1 MKFGSRTACVSTLA
15 LALSLSHAMAQEP
28 ATTAD
33 QDKELVQKRVVV
45 TARKVEEDLQDIPVA
60 VSVLSGDALIEA
72 NVTDFKDLQRF
83 VPGLAVSQAA
93 AEPSSLLLS
102 VRGQSQADIL
112 LTTDSS
118 VGLYIDNVNIPRTFG
133 LAPSLVDIER
143 AEVLKGPQGTLYGRN
158 TTGGAV
164 AIITRAPDLSEIGG
178 YVSGQFGN
186 YSATDLQGV
195 FNLPIIEDQLG
206 VRLLA
211 RNSQRGELGSDGSG
225 DDLGSLDMQY
235 YRGRLLWEP
244 TSNLTADLTVDYTD
258 IDNTGPSSRILTLN
272 GFPPSAG
279 LIAPTSALF
288 AIAAESGLLT
298 FNPTDP
304 ANQGLLLGAFG
315 QAQQIWADSQPQNL
329 NGDFYDSNATFGQFS
344 KIKNNTVA
352 LNITYD
358 LNEDWSIKST
368 TGYRDLDRSNALDLD
383 ATPFALLHPTLSTTS
398 EFWSEELQ
406 LSYVGDR
413 LDTIFGAYASNEE
426 GIDGSTTFALAAI
439 NPTNPNRQRGD
450 VTNESIA
457 AYAQLGYELNDRLDL
472 TAGLRWT
479 EETKSL
485 VSKNSSG
492 PDGAIV
498 CSIPAAL
505 LDTPGVCAATIE
517 DKFSDWSYL
526 LSLDY
531 AVSDNVLAYVKTAR
545 GFRGGGQNIRGAG
558 TAESFEA
565 FEPET
570 VTDYEI
576 GVKSETADGRFR
588 FNVSGYYSDYEE
600 IQRSIVFATP
610 SGTVVSS
617 VQNAAAAT
625 IKGFEIESQ
634 WSVTPELGL
643 TGTVGYVDASYDDF
657 EDATGDRSDEVFQ
670 IPEWTYGI
678 GARYSKPVSF
688 GQFTASTNYSWRDDQ
703 VFVPAAQN
711 FSDTA
716 QEGFGLLSA
725 RLSFDVDAWNSTIA
739 VYGSN
744 LTDEEYIVGAV
755 DFSNS
760 LGWNLGYP
768 GQPMTFGIELKKRF
782 GGER

>member
-33 QDKELVQKRVVV
+33 RDDVLVQKRVVV

-72 NVTDFKDLQRF
+72 NVTDFKDLQQL
-83 VPGLAVSQAA
+83 VPGLAISQAA
-93 AEPSSLLLS
+93 AAPSSLLLS

-118 VGLYIDNVNIPRTFG
+118 VGLYIDNVNIPRTYG

-143 AEVLKGPQGTLYGRN
+143 TEILKGPQGTLYGRN
-158 TTGGAV
+158 TTGGAIS
-164 AIITRAPDLSEIGG
+164 IITRAPDLSEIGG

-186 YSATDLQGV
+186 YSATDFQGLL
-195 FNLPIIEDQLG
+195 NLPIVEDQLG
-206 VRLLA
+206 IRLLA
-211 RNSQRGELGSDGSG
+211 RDTQRDGFGTDGDGSDLNGV
-225 DDLGSLDMQY
+225 DMQY

-244 TSNLTADLTVDYTD
+244 TSSLTADLTVDYTD
-258 IDNTGPSSRILTLN
+258 INNTGTSNRILSVN
-272 GFPPSAG
+272 GFPPSSG
-279 LIAPTSALF
+279 LIAPTSSLF

-304 ANQGLLLGAFG
+304 ANQGLLLGAFA
-315 QAQQIWADSQPQNL
+315 QAQQIWDGSLPRNL
-329 NGDFYDSNATFGQFS
+329 SGDFHDSNSTFGQFS
-344 KIKNNTVA
+344 KVKNKTA
-352 LNITYD
+352 GLNIVYD
-358 LNEDWSIKST
+358 LNEDWSLKST
-368 TGYRDLDRSNALDLD
+368 TGYRNLERANALDLD
-383 ATPFALLHPTLSTTS
+383 ATPFALLHPTLFTES

-406 LSYVGDR
+406 VSYVGDR
-413 LDTIFGAYASNEE
+413 LDTIFGAYLSNEE
-426 GIDGSTTFALAAI
+426 GIDGSNTFALTAI
-439 NPTNPNRQRGD
+439 NPGNPNRQRGD

-457 AYAQLGYELNDRLDL
+457 AYAQFGYELTDRLDL
-472 TAGLRWT
+472 TTGLRWT
-479 EETKSL
+479 EETKGII
-485 VSKNSSG
+485 SKNSSG

-558 TAESFEA
+558 TTESFEA

-570 VTDYEI
+570 VTDYEV
-576 GVKSETADGRFR
+576 GLKSETADGRFR
-588 FNVSGYYSDYEE
+588 FNASAYYSDYQD
-600 IQRSIVFATP
+600 IQRSIVFATQ
-610 SGTVVSS
+610 SGSVVSS

-643 TGTVGYVDASYDDF
+643 TGTVGFVDASYDEF
-657 EDATGDRSDEVFQ
+657 ADATGDRSDEPFP

-688 GQFTASTNYSWRDDQ
+688 GRITASTNYSWRDDQ

-711 FSDTA
+711 FADTT
-716 QEGFGLLSA
+716 QEALGLLSA
-725 RLSFDVDAWNSTIA
+725 RLSFDIDAWNSTIA
-739 VYGSN
+739 IYGSN

-760 LGWNLGYP
+760 LGWNLGYQ
-768 GQPMTFGIELKKRF
+768 GSPMTYGVELKKRF
-782 GGER
+782 GSER